1 MGLTLAVGLTREPHI
16 AVRSWILAIA
26 FLTSVLSW
34 GQSRTP
40 PSAAGKAE
48 KGLVSVQSETAE
60 QNLIKKVAPVFPPL
74 ARMARLQGVV
84 KIEVVISKTGSVES
98 YKVLSGHPLF
108 VQSAI
113 DAVKQW
119 QFKPFLVDDQPV
131 TTKTVVE
138 VPFSLGV
145 PDAEYKAEQKNNQ
158 IYFKRE
164 DECRNLLKQRRYG
177 EAEAPCRSLVE
188 LSERLPLERQLERMT
203 ANQLSGHVL
212 FYQRKYAEALI
223 FYQRELAIGTAS
235 LKPTE
240 AELGYAYYDV
250 AMGFHATG
258 EIEKAQSNY
267 ERAEATLRKAR
278 EQIGSESL
286 KNEYSKSIQS
296 VLRHLIAL
304 LRETGQDEAATQAQ
318 QRADAI
324 AREIRP

>member
-1 MGLTLAVGLTREPHI
+1 MSNLCLTSMVALARKPRI
-16 AVRSWILAIA
+16 AVRSWIFTIA
-26 FLTSVLSW
+26 FLTSALSW
-34 GQSRTP
+34 CQSGTS
-40 PSAAGKAE
+40 PSAAVKAD
-48 KGLVSVQSETAE
+48 KSPVPVQSDTAE
-60 QNLIKKVAPVFPPL
+60 QNLIKRIAPVFPPL

-98 YKVLSGHPLF
+98 FKVLSGHPLF

-131 TTKTVVE
+131 TARTVVE

-158 IYFKRE
+158 IYFERRK
-164 DECRNLLKQRRYG
+164 ECSSLLKERRYA
-177 EAEAPCRSLVE
+177 EAEALCRSLVE

-212 FYQRKYAEALI
+212 FSQRKYAEALI
-223 FYQRELAIGTAS
+223 FYQRELAIGSAR

-250 AMGFHATG
+250 AMGFHATE

-267 ERAEATLRKAR
+267 ERAEATLRKV
-278 EQIGSESL
+278 E
-286 KNEYSKSIQS
+286 
-296 VLRHLIAL
+296 
-304 LRETGQDEAATQAQ
+304 
-318 QRADAI
+318 
-324 AREIRP
+324 